1 MGRLLSRSRRHEEAL
16 ALFEIARGMFQ
27 EMGDDGEVLET
38 EARIAECQ
46 VFTGQSRKALETC
59 DAAFILAR
67 EVGGVPPQLPLLNR
81 VKGYALMQELRLGEA
96 REALDE
102 SLAAARARQADYEIG
117 LTLRA
122 MVDVSR
128 LAAEPIDT
136 EAEAESEAILDRLG
150 VVAVPD
156 VPLPVDAVAI
166 VRDAAP
172 IAQ

>member
-1 MGRLLSRSRRHEEAL
+1 
-16 ALFEIARGMFQ
+16 
-27 EMGDDGEVLET
+27 
-38 EARIAECQ
+38 
-46 VFTGQSRKALETC
+46 SRKALETC

-150 VVAVPD
+150 VVDGLAD
-156 VPLPVDAVAI
+156 RKSTRLNSSHVAI
-166 VRDAAP
+166 SYAV
-172 IAQ
+172 